1 MNGKKFL
8 NPYAKV
14 ILCVLGMLC
23 IGYYVL
29 IQIQSGLIYDNLLI
43 FIIRVIVFL
52 GFTYLLVR
60 SISDLVKSDNSD
72 STNTK

>member
-14 ILCVLGMLC
+14 ILCVLGILI

-43 FIIRVIVFL
+43 FIIRVIVLL

-60 SISDLVKSDNSD
+60 SIADLVKSDNSG
-72 STNTK
+72 STNTE